1 MKKKLLALVCALA
14 LTVSLVGCALST
26 PDTVGK
32 IGDFEVTS
40 GLYLLAQYDAYQQAA
55 QLAGSEQDTSKVNS
69 FLKATITTD
78 ADTGDPPPSVSDLV
92 NVSLVR
98 VQAAA
103 VGVYEVTQKKDT
115 LILNLET
122 LDLAMIRGLLQAFN
136 GRVTAGAGT
145 KPYLSVVLQPDEKP
159 LELLQNILKAM
170 ADILTGTEREK
181 APPTGEAGT
190 RKRD

>member
-1 MKKKLLALVCALA
+1 MLDELI
-14 LTVSLVGCALST
+14 
-26 PDTVGK
+26 DR
-32 IGDFEVTS
+32 
-40 GLYLLAQYDAYQQAA
+40 Y
-55 QLAGSEQDTSKVNS
+55 
-69 FLKATITTD
+69 
-78 ADTGDPPPSVSDLV
+78 GDPPPSVSDLV

-115 LILNLET
+115 LVLNLET

-145 KPYLSVVLQPDEKP
+145 KPYLSVVLQPNEKP

-181 APPTGEAGT
+181 APQTGGAGT